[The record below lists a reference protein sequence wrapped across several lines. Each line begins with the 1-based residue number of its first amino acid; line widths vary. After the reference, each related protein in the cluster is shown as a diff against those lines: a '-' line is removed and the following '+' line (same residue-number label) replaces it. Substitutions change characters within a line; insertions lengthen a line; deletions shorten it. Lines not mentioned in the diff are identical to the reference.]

1 MRTYVTIFK
10 ELVYKVV
17 VKLNSFFAYSFL
29 HPPICYINQFPAVI
43 TTIPEFFTPYF
54 CILKS
59 IKSF

>member
-1 MRTYVTIFK
+1 MKKTVRTYVTIFK

-43 TTIPEFFTPYF
+43 TTNSEFVMPIFIY
-54 CILKS
+54 
-59 IKSF
+59 